1 MLRAYRVA
9 AGVAIGAAFS
19 LSLPLSALAAPSSA
33 APSRTATTPGPAI
46 AAQPLGAPPLALLT
60 TLGTQSFAPED
71 LVPEAAAP
79 GVTRAW
85 SVWQSDGT
93 AWLATTAQD
102 APPDGSVI
110 GWRFS
115 AAPDAAAGESPGGEL
130 PSFRIVCGKDAA
142 TSGHKRVV
150 VMVDFGDGESDAY
163 PGDRPPAKGVL
174 KCVAGA
180 EDATAAHLL
189 ATAAKV
195 RANAQGD
202 VVTIGDYP
210 AQDKGGTDLSPD
222 PTGSDPGGG
231 LPIAL
236 IAGGAG
242 ALVLLGGGAVVAT
255 RRRTRSTTQ
264 PAP

>member
-9 AGVAIGAAFS
+9 AGVAAGAAFS
-19 LSLPLSALAAPSSA
+19 LSLPFSALAAPSLA
-33 APSRTATTPGPAI
+33 APSRTTATPGQAI
-46 AAQPLGAPPLALLT
+46 AVPPLGRLAD
-60 TLGTQSFAPED
+60 A
-71 LVPEAAAP
+71 

-130 PSFRIVCGKDAA
+130 PSFQTVCGKDAA

-150 VMVDFGDGESDAY
+150 VMVDFGDGETDAH
-163 PGDRPPAKGVL
+163 PGDRPPAQGIL

-195 RANAQGD
+195 RANAHGD
-202 VVTIGDYP
+202 VVTIGGYP
-210 AQDKGGTDLSPD
+210 AHDVGGTDLSPA

-231 LPIAL
+231 LPIPL